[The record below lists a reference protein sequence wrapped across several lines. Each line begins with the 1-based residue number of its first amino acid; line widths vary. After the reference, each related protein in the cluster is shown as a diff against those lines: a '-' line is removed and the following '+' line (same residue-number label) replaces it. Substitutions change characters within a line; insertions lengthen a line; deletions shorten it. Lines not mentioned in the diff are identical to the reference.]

1 MDLSTQSLQE
11 RNFVP
16 HIRISFQSTDFLVRT
31 IETESELMQVMELRS
46 RCFPLRSLEPDRFD
60 RAADHL
66 IVIDQNTKQICGA
79 YRISCSDYAMDFESR
94 HDFKLENFLSLP
106 GRKLELAWA
115 CVDPGYRGHLVITL
129 LWRGLIEVF
138 KTLQPRYVFGL
149 TSVGLQEVTN
159 LPNFCQYLEG
169 QFQIDHALQIQPQ
182 TSKAVSD
189 LSASAAAAKT
199 SWTMR
204 KIPNLL
210 RIYLLA
216 GALICAQPAFDPE
229 INVYDFFTVLDLDQ
243 PASNFLEKLTGL

>member
-1 MDLSTQSLQE
+1 MDLTPQMEKE
-11 RNFVP
+11 RSFVP
-16 HIRISFQSTDFLVRT
+16 HIRIEFQSSHFLVRT
-31 IETESELMQVMELRS
+31 VETEFELAQIMELRG
-46 RCFPLRSLEPDRFD
+46 RCFPLRSVRPDRFD
-60 RAADHL
+60 LAADHL
-66 IVIDQNTKQICGA
+66 IVIDQNTGRICGA
-79 YRISCSDYAMDFESR
+79 YRISCSDFAQDFESR

-115 CVDPGYRGHLVITL
+115 CVDPDYRSHLVITL
-129 LWRGLIEVF
+129 LWRGLTEVF

-169 QFQIDHALQIQPQ
+169 QFQIDRSLQIQPQ
-182 TSKAVSD
+182 TSKAVSG
-189 LSASAAAAKT
+189 LAAAAVAKT
-199 SWTMR
+199 PWTMR

-243 PASNFLEKLTGL
+243 PASNFLEKLSGL